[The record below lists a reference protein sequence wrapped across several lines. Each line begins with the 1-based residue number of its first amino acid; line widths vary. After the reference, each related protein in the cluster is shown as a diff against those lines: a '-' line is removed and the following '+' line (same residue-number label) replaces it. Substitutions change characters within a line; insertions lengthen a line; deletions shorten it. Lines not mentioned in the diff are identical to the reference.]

1 MIGSNNDVIEVCVSE
16 SCLSLFQ
23 DYSLPLVRMASGAS
37 PQPEHP
43 LVFCGVIGF
52 SGDEMRGSMLLAT
65 SKEPLGRTSPS
76 TDASLREWIAELTNQ
91 LLGRIK
97 NRLFSHGVQLHM
109 STPVVLRGMHI
120 SPVFRGTELVPFY
133 FTCDG
138 GIVCVWFDAEIKP
151 DLDLT
156 QTAGTSD
163 VAVEGT
169 GLFF

>member
-1 MIGSNNDVIEVCVSE
+1 MIGSNSDVIEACVSE

-23 DYSLPLVRMASGAS
+23 DYSLPLVRMASGGS
-37 PQPEHP
+37 PSPEHP

-52 SGDEMRGSMLLAT
+52 SGDEMRGTMLLAT

-76 TDASLREWIAELTNQ
+76 TDASLREWVAELTNQ

-97 NRLFSHGVQLHM
+97 NRMFSHGVQLHM

-120 SPVFRGTELVPFY
+120 SPVCRSVELVPFY

-138 GIVCVWFDAEIKP
+138 GIVCVWFDAELKP

-156 QTAGTSD
+156 KTEGTTE
-163 VAVEGT
+163 VAAEGT
-169 GLFF
+169 GFFF